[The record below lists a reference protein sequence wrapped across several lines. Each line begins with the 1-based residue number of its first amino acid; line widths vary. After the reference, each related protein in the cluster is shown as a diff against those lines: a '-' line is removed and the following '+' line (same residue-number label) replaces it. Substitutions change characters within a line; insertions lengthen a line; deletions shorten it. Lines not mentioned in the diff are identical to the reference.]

1 MLEELIE
8 SNASFSPDRRY
19 RFALWRFW
27 DERPKVMFV
36 CLNPSTA
43 DEIKNDATVRRCIA
57 FAHQWGYGG
66 VYVCNIFGLRS
77 TNPKGLFVEPDPVG
91 RGNDL
96 VMITIRKRVE
106 KAVAAW
112 GNHGTFGDRWKR
124 VVENLAPLWCFGLT
138 KLGQPKHPLYLGNN
152 TELEFWK

>member
-1 MLEELIE
+1 MKLTE
-8 SNASFSPDRRY
+8 SNASFSPDRKY

-27 DERPKVMFV
+27 DERPKIMFI

-43 DEIKNDATVRRCIA
+43 DEAKNDPTVTRCIT

-77 TNPKGLFVEPDPVG
+77 TNPKELYSEYDPVG

-96 VMITIRKRVE
+96 VMRVVRQ
-106 KAVAAW
+106 KVIKCVAAW
-112 GNHGTFGDRWKR
+112 GNHGVLKDRWVR
-124 VVENLAPLWCFGLT
+124 VVEKLAPLWCFGLT
-138 KLGQPKHPLYLGNN
+138 KIGQPKHPLYLRSD